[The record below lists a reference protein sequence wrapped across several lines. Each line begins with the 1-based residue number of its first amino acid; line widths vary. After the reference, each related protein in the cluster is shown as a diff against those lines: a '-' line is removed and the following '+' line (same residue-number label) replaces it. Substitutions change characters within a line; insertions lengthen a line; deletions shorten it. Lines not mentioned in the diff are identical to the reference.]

1 MEGCIYFAFSGL
13 GDIER
18 FVADKNRIKEFVD
31 PCDDWYIE
39 KSPKYY
45 RQAFFYDFYLRRI
58 AKIGPFAHNEG
69 QVPAPYRHRPWNSFF
84 RLSIPAVMKFK
95 QATANYEGIPN
106 FVRGKVQRA
115 EFRTTSSSGKSTV
128 TIVRG
133 QRIRETLNE
142 EDYEKH
148 TRKRKYRKV
157 IKEEENEKPV
167 KVIKKE
173 G

>member
-1 MEGCIYFAFSGL
+1 
-13 GDIER
+13 
-18 FVADKNRIKEFVD
+18 
-31 PCDDWYIE
+31 
-39 KSPKYY
+39 
-45 RQAFFYDFYLRRI
+45 
-58 AKIGPFAHNEG
+58 
-69 QVPAPYRHRPWNSFF
+69 
-84 RLSIPAVMKFK
+84 MKFK

-128 TIVRG
+128 TIVGG